1 MELRSCSPET
11 AAAVP
16 GPAGRQSSAR
26 QSLTSLATGNS
37 EQGGS
42 VPCQEQIPS
51 TQLKADPYSAD
62 DCRPPSRQ
70 QHPGMLQ
77 IPGSVTCVVTLCR
90 VSSAGRIIRPD
101 PECGCRLRRAG
112 GTVSCG
118 NVEWQACAC
127 TWGRKPAGGSKD
139 DMLKNRGR
147 HISEASM
154 LGEETPL

>member
-1 MELRSCSPET
+1 MELRSCCPET

-37 EQGGS
+37 EGGS